1 MTTFYYILALFLG
14 AINMI
19 GIISI
24 MYVFIN

>member
-19 GIISI
+19 GIIAI
-24 MYVFIN
+24 MYIVLN